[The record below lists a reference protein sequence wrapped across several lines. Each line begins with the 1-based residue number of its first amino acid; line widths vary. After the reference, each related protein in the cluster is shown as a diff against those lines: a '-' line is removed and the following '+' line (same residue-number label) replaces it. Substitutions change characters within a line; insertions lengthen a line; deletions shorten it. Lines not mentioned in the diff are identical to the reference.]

1 MNISSYI
8 ARRYFFAKTSGN
20 AVNIISGI
28 SIGGILVGTVALII
42 VLSAFNGLE
51 SLVNGFYNTFDP
63 DLKVTPASGKYFDQ
77 DDEKLKQLSNI
88 EGVHSYSRVLEERV
102 LFTYRDMEHIGSIKG
117 VDEAYT
123 SVTQLQSAVAHGSY
137 DIYPEKVVPR
147 AVLGAGV
154 SYYLGYGRV
163 SFDDPI
169 NVFVPKTGASASDF
183 TSAFSS
189 ELIYPG
195 GVFNIQPEF
204 DEKYVFASLAFV
216 QRLLGREGE
225 LSSIEVKVNEGARFE
240 EVQASVKKLFGD
252 NFEVKNR
259 EEQQAIFLKV
269 MKTESLFT
277 FLVFALILTIA
288 TFTIMGSLSMMM
300 LDKREHLRTLW
311 AMGAELST
319 LRSIFF
325 KEGLLISL
333 VGAGLGLLIG
343 IAVVLAQQY
352 FGLLEIGQNYVVEA
366 YPVQLEVDDIL
377 LVIATVAVLCGIT
390 SWLTSR
396 RLTLKLIT

>member
-1 MNISSYI
+1 M
-8 ARRYFFAKTSGN
+8 
-20 AVNIISGI
+20 
-28 SIGGILVGTVALII
+28 GTVALII

-51 SLVNGFYNTFDP
+51 SLVNGFYSTFDP

-137 DIYPEKVVPR
+137 DIYPERVVPR

-169 NVFVPKTGASASDF
+169 NVFVPKSGASASDF

-225 LSSIEVKVNEGARFE
+225 LSSIEVKVNEGAGFE